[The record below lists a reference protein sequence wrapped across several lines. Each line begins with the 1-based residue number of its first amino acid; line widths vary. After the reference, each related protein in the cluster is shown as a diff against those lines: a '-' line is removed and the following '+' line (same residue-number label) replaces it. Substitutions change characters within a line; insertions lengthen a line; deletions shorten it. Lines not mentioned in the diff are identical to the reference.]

1 MVGAVI
7 LAAGLSKRMG
17 KSKLTLML
25 DGLPIVEHVINSVEA
40 SDIDSIV
47 IVYSSYTKDV
57 EEIAD
62 RHGIKAIKNAKAD
75 KGMSTSVKCGLE
87 SVLGEQGIMFL
98 LGDQPFI
105 ETGDINKLIAQ
116 FRQNRDKIIVPVSY
130 NERGN
135 PVIFPEKFYN
145 EIMGIEGDKGAR
157 KLIEKYSSEVV
168 FVEVDAR
175 RIHFDID
182 TIEDLKE
189 AKKRI

>member
-62 RHGIKAIKNAKAD
+62 RHGIKAIK
-75 KGMSTSVKCGLE
+75 KC
-87 SVLGEQGIMFL
+87 
-98 LGDQPFI
+98 
-105 ETGDINKLIAQ
+105 
-116 FRQNRDKIIVPVSY
+116 
-130 NERGN
+130 
-135 PVIFPEKFYN
+135 
-145 EIMGIEGDKGAR
+145 
-157 KLIEKYSSEVV
+157 
-168 FVEVDAR
+168 
-175 RIHFDID
+175 
-182 TIEDLKE
+182 
-189 AKKRI
+189 